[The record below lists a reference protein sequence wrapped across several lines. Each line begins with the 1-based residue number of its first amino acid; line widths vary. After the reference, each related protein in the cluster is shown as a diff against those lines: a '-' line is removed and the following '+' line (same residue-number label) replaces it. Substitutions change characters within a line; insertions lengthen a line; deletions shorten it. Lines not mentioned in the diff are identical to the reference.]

1 MGNSRADTAC
11 FNRGYAV
18 RSIDATKPPPD
29 HQPDKGPRDDD
40 ADEHQCDRKIPSSA
54 RCITALQQV
63 SGVLRSDPLFGL
75 LFLLLAQLR
84 ELMRQ
89 IGRTIDE
96 WHDLRG
102 SGDDEPSDK

>member
-1 MGNSRADTAC
+1 VGNSRADTAC

-18 RSIDATKPPPD
+18 RSIDATKPPRD
-29 HQPDKGPRDDD
+29 HQPDKDPRE
-40 ADEHQCDRKIPSSA
+40 ATTLTNINATGNPQLSA
-54 RCITALQQV
+54 MHHCPTAGFRRTPV
-63 SGVLRSDPLFGL
+63 VPLFGL

>member
-1 MGNSRADTAC
+1 MRQEN
-11 FNRGYAV
+11 
-18 RSIDATKPPPD
+18 P
-29 HQPDKGPRDDD
+29 QL
-40 ADEHQCDRKIPSSA
+40 SA
-54 RCITALQQV
+54 MITALRQV

>member
-1 MGNSRADTAC
+1 MRQENPQLSAMHHCPTADFRRTPA
-11 FNRGYAV
+11 G
-18 RSIDATKPPPD
+18 
-29 HQPDKGPRDDD
+29 
-40 ADEHQCDRKIPSSA
+40 
-54 RCITALQQV
+54 
-63 SGVLRSDPLFGL
+63 PLFGL

-96 WHDLRG
+96 WHDLCG